1 MAYHGNTGSD
11 SMSPTVVKRTSKKP
25 VHSKFKLIPAVKPL
39 DVVGLRNKL
48 HLRQTELARLV
59 SLSVRALSELERGG
73 KPTDSVTRR
82 VNEFKRLSSA
92 LCEVMKPAAIGPW
105 LQTPNEA
112 FDGLKP
118 SEVIDRGEVDQLWS
132 MVYFL
137 RSGVAS

>member
-1 MAYHGNTGSD
+1 
-11 SMSPTVVKRTSKKP
+11 
-25 VHSKFKLIPAVKPL
+25 
-39 DVVGLRNKL
+39 
-48 HLRQTELARLV
+48 
-59 SLSVRALSELERGG
+59 
-73 KPTDSVTRR
+73 
-82 VNEFKRLSSA
+82 
-92 LCEVMKPAAIGPW
+92 MKPAAIGPW